1 MNEMSVADQA
11 KAIKEKLTDEEL
23 NKLGD
28 FRKQLVGELDQEY
41 QKVIKKDP
49 LEIATEEDVFDQQK
63 VNPNLPADQFY
74 NSDEEADTVK
84 VKVQNPAAKAEAQA
98 QQMIENNNFIIAENA
113 HDTVPQLDTVLD
125 LSEEQGLTPHQVNEV
140 IESKGIIG
148 MQPNSRYEG
157 EKRLIENPPQFIIS
171 RKDSL
176 RQHQDGLE
184 DTPMDMANK
193 RLRAFLNLDTKI
205 KKGQSYKSKGIQPP
219 IIRD

>member
-98 QQMIENNNFIIAENA
+98 QQMIENNNFIIAEND

-125 LSEEQGLTPHQVNEV
+125 LSEE
-140 IESKGIIG
+140 
-148 MQPNSRYEG
+148 
-157 EKRLIENPPQFIIS
+157 
-171 RKDSL
+171 
-176 RQHQDGLE
+176 
-184 DTPMDMANK
+184 
-193 RLRAFLNLDTKI
+193 
-205 KKGQSYKSKGIQPP
+205 
-219 IIRD
+219 

>member
-113 HDTVPQLDTVLD
+113 HDTVPQMDTVLD
-125 LSEEQGLTPHQVNEV
+125 LSEE
-140 IESKGIIG
+140 
-148 MQPNSRYEG
+148 
-157 EKRLIENPPQFIIS
+157 
-171 RKDSL
+171 
-176 RQHQDGLE
+176 
-184 DTPMDMANK
+184 
-193 RLRAFLNLDTKI
+193 
-205 KKGQSYKSKGIQPP
+205 
-219 IIRD
+219 